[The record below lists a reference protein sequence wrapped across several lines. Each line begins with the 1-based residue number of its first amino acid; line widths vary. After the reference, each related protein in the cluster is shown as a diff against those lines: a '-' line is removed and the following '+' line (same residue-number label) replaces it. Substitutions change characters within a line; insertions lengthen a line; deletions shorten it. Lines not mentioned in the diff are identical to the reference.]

1 MLLESCLLEANKQK
15 DAEVMSWLKVRG
27 LYLPLSKSSLVKIKG
42 LRVAKKTAKEGP
54 VRTRKSSVGLQLNSK
69 I

>member
-1 MLLESCLLEANKQK
+1 MLLESGLLEANKQK

-27 LYLPLSKSSLVKIKG
+27 LYPLSKSSLVKIKG

-69 I
+69 V